1 MDRAA
6 ILDAMAKKAEEL
18 YNADPG
24 YHQGGKRGYLTVDI
38 KNGGHE
44 GQWDSSGRPFGRII
58 TEPSSEGEI
67 IFNNGESY
75 EATIRGKVAY
85 TRRTGKSSGAN
96 YWEVRG
102 AESWW
107 KGAVISKDG
116 KCICGFSGLHGYD
129 DVKIAEAG
137 IELYEKLK

>member
-18 YNADPG
+18 YDADPG

-58 TEPSSEGEI
+58 TDPSSEGEI
-67 IFNNGESY
+67 VFNNGESY

-85 TRRTGKSSGAN
+85 SRRTGKDSGAN